1 MICAYAGKGK
11 GTSGGD
17 SGGPLVCEIDGKG
30 VVVGV
35 NSFGKH
41 PDVFAR
47 VAAVVPWILNKM
59 VGQAFIC

>member
-1 MICAYAGKGK
+1 MLCGYAGKDK
-11 GTSGGD
+11 GTLKGD
-17 SGGPLVCEIDGKG
+17 SGGPLVCEIDEKA

-47 VAAVVPWILNKM
+47 VPHVVPWILDKM